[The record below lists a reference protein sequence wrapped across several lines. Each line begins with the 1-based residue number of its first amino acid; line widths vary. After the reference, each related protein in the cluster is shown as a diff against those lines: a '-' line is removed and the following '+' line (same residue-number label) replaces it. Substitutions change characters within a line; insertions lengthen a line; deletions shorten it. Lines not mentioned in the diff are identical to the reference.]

1 MPDIYQHKDQE
12 PSSDMAAIFAA
23 LGDDTRLVIVSKL
36 QDGSDRSISNLTEG
50 LSLTRQGVS
59 RHLRVLEKA
68 RLVRRR
74 RVGRETRYQLEAGA
88 LSRARDY
95 LARASSQWDHTIDR
109 LARHLET

>member
-1 MPDIYQHKDQE
+1 
-12 PSSDMAAIFAA
+12 MAAVFAA

-36 QDGSDRSISNLTEG
+36 QDGSDRSISKLTEG

-74 RVGRETRYQLEAGA
+74 RVGRETRYRLEVEA
-88 LSRARDY
+88 LNRARDY
-95 LARASSQWDHTIDR
+95 LARASSQWDRTIDR
-109 LARHLET
+109 LAKHLES

>member
-1 MPDIYQHKDQE
+1 
-12 PSSDMAAIFAA
+12 MAAVFAA

-36 QDGSDRSISNLTEG
+36 QDGSDRSISKLTEG

-74 RVGRETRYQLEAGA
+74 RVGRETRYQLEVEA

-109 LARHLET
+109 LAKHLES